1 MKNEKIKFIYK
12 LILVLAWLLPAGS
25 SAVQK
30 SQSADVLLGTALH
43 QEEVEGNLEAAIETY
58 KKLLAAFPGN
68 RPLAAQAQFRIG
80 MCYEKLGRREAQ
92 KAYEDVLSKYTD
104 QTVFASKARDRLAVL
119 KAPAAAPP
127 RDSRLTIRRVPHMDR
142 NGNPSPDGK
151 FLAYIDWDKANVAVY
166 EVATDTTR
174 ALTKDGSWGEV
185 ERYPEFLIWSPDSR
199 QIAYTWNGSSG
210 PEEEYHTE
218 LRIVSLDKGSPPRT
232 VLKDERY
239 VWPWDWAPDG
249 TRILCGL
256 QVGGPIMERVLVNV
270 ETGAVETL
278 KLPTGSL
285 GSLYRFTPGGDSIL
299 YSRSSDGEHNPD
311 DIYVYDLKSGE
322 SKPVVEHPAE
332 DLVVGILPGTDWLLF
347 ASNRRGS
354 LDLWGVRFQKG
365 RSEGQPLLIKQGMR
379 RFIPLDFTNDG
390 SFYYATLAV
399 TDDVF
404 LAEFD
409 PGTQKISGEPQ
420 RLSSRWEG
428 TTMDASFSPDGKSI
442 AYVAYRGVR
451 SNPHAADSLVVQSL
465 ADANAYPVV
474 VDFSE
479 FQLFN
484 VQNPSWAADG
494 QSIVLA
500 GLRRGEKGN
509 ARGLFHVDLSSLRK
523 TDIYWAPAGYALRC
537 NECSRTTESVYFALN
552 SEQSPS
558 TVKQIG
564 LDGQG
569 EKEVYRAPEG
579 QRIKH
584 LALSPDE
591 QTLSIII
598 APSYTGPSHCALL
611 LLPLDGGPA
620 RQIHEFMQYTG
631 GGVGHAWAPDGK
643 SIYYTVKDKQ
653 DEYSWSVQ
661 RISVASGG
669 PAETVYRRDAA
680 TFGMAFH
687 PNGRMFAFTGRV
699 GSSNTSEAWVME
711 NLLEELKRKTG
722 SEK

>member
-1 MKNEKIKFIYK
+1 M
-12 LILVLAWLLPAGS
+12 LAEYP
-25 SAVQK
+25 
-30 SQSADVLLGTALH
+30 D
-43 QEEVEGNLEAAIETY
+43 
-58 KKLLAAFPGN
+58 N

-119 KAPAAAPP
+119 KAPVATPP

-142 NGNPSPDGK
+142 YGNPSPDGK

-166 EVATDTTR
+166 ETATDTTR

-185 ERYPEFLIWSPDSR
+185 ERYPENLIWSPDSR

-256 QVGGPIMERVLVNV
+256 QVGGPIMDRALVNV

-278 KLPTGSL
+278 NLPSGSL

-365 RSEGQPLLIKQGMR
+365 RSEGQPLLLKQGLR

-465 ADANAYPVV
+465 ADANAHPVV
-474 VDFSE
+474 VGFSE

-484 VQNPSWAADG
+484 VQNPSWAADS

-500 GLRRGEKGN
+500 GRRRGEKGN
-509 ARGLFHVDLSSLRK
+509 ARGLFHVDLSNLRK

-537 NECSRTTESVYFALN
+537 NECSRTTDSVYFALN
-552 SEQSPS
+552 GEQSPS

-569 EKEVYRAPEG
+569 EKEIYAP
-579 QRIKH
+579 RKDS
-584 LALSPDE
+584 LSS
-591 QTLSIII
+591 TLPCHPTSRPC
-598 APSYTGPSHCALL
+598 PSSSPRPT
-611 LLPLDGGPA
+611 PA
-620 RQIHEFMQYTG
+620 RPTALFSCCLWMEVPRAKSTNSCSIQEEEWDTP
-631 GGVGHAWAPDGK
+631 GHRME
-643 SIYYTVKDKQ
+643 SLSTT
-653 DEYSWSVQ
+653 WS
-661 RISVASGG
+661 RISRMSGPGASSGFQWLRE
-669 PAETVYRRDAA
+669 ALQRR
-680 TFGMAFH
+680 
-687 PNGRMFAFTGRV
+687 FTGVMRRLLGWRSTLTAACSPLPAV
-699 GSSNTSEAWVME
+699 SVHRTRPRPGSWKISSRN
-711 NLLEELKRKTG
+711 
-722 SEK
+722 